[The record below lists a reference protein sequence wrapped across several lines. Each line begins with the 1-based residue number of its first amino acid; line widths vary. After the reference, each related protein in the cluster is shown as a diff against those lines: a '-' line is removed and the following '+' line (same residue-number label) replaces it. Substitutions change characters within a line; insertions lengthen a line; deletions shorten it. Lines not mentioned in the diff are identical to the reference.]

1 MGMNEN
7 DFLNEIVDGK
17 EGNGNRVTKDLSNEE
32 EVQKVRNEL
41 QVITAKYENLEK
53 EHEKCPR

>member
-1 MGMNEN
+1 MGLNEN

-17 EGNGNRVTKDLSNEE
+17 EGNGNHATKDLSNEE

-41 QVITAKYENLEK
+41 
-53 EHEKCPR
+53 

>member
-41 QVITAKYENLEK
+41 QVITAKYENL
-53 EHEKCPR
+53 